1 MGHRSLAAGCSGGPI
16 EEEINIMAK
25 LFLCAGVISL
35 LAACANMS
43 GTSVSRSSGTSD
55 TSTMGAP
62 GYIGSSGPIGAS
74 GGGPN

>member
-1 MGHRSLAAGCSGGPI
+1 
-16 EEEINIMAK
+16 MAK

-35 LAACANMS
+35 LAACSNMS